1 MNKLKKMRNKA
12 GYSQSQFANLA
23 GINIGT
29 LRHYEQGSKNFDHA
43 KIDTILKTC
52 LILDCKFRDVIENEE
67 YINLF
72 NEYVKKEESR

>member
-12 GYSQSQFANLA
+12 GYSQSQFASLA

-43 KIDTILKTC
+43 RIDTILKTC
-52 LILDCKFRDVIENEE
+52 LVLDCKFRDVIENEE
-67 YINLF
+67 YIQLL
-72 NEYVKKEESR
+72 EDYVKKEESQ